1 MARATPLIRKWRHW
15 LKRIEREQLQDLL
28 INQHFFHQF
37 KDHIASCHDEV
48 AEHAEFAEW
57 IVQIHTAFVATEI
70 RRIIEKPSPQRKGKP
85 SPQWKSISLRILLEH
100 MAKNDTELTR
110 ARFLHLYCRSS
121 AKRFGDRDFNRIT
134 RERGASRLTSNRI
147 TRDIKEL
154 ERACAAV
161 HRLVNK
167 VVAHTEEDRR
177 KIGRMRYGDF
187 DKAID
192 KIVVTFDRYALLLNG
207 KNSQPLIPLD
217 DYDISESLKL
227 LWPRP

>member
-1 MARATPLIRKWRHW
+1 MS
-15 LKRIEREQLQDLL
+15 LL
-28 INQHFFHQF
+28 CV
-37 KDHIASCHDEV
+37 CHDAPRNGTV
-48 AEHAEFAEW
+48 ISDQFN
-57 IVQIHTAFVATEI
+57 I
-70 RRIIEKPSPQRKGKP
+70 PSGPVLGV
-85 SPQWKSISLRILLEH
+85 
-100 MAKNDTELTR
+100 
-110 ARFLHLYCRSS
+110 HLSSS
-121 AKRFGDRDFNRIT
+121 ARRFGDRDFNRIT
-134 RERGASRLTSNRI
+134 RKKGASRLTSSRI
-147 TRDIKEL
+147 SRDIKEL

-207 KNSQPLIPLD
+207 KNSQPLVPLD

>member
-1 MARATPLIRKWRHW
+1 MARVTPLIRKWRRW

-37 KDHIASCHDEV
+37 RDHTASCHERRT
-48 AEHAEFAEW
+48 EHAEFAEW
-57 IVQIHTAFVATEI
+57 IVQSYTAFVATAI
-70 RRIIEKPSPQRKGKP
+70 RRIVETPSKR
-85 SPQWKSISLRILLEH
+85 WKSISLRILLED
-100 MAKNDTELTR
+100 MAKNDIELTR
-110 ARFLHLYCRSS
+110 ERFLRLYRGSS
-121 AKRFGDRDFNRIT
+121 ARRFGDRDFNRIT
-134 RERGASRLTSNRI
+134 RKKGASRLTSSRI
-147 TRDIKEL
+147 SRDIKEL

-207 KNSQPLIPLD
+207 KNSQPLVPLD